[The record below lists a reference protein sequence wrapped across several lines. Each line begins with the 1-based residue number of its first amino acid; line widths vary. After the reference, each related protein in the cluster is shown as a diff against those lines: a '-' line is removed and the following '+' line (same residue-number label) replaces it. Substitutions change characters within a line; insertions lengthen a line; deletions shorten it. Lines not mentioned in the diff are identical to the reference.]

1 MTDSG
6 FSDLKRKLD
15 ESGILKPMNPSDRAW
30 LGTGD
35 QQERIIPLGTPD
47 WTPEPR
53 PIPEE
58 LTPNFDPVRHPKPAT
73 VFAPWAE
80 QLDRATFDTLKEL
93 ARGGIGT
100 PDE

>member
-1 MTDSG
+1 MTDAE
-6 FSDLKRKLD
+6 FRRKRA
-15 ESGILKPMNPSDRAW
+15 EGGIVKPADGQW
-30 LGTGD
+30 IGTYHD
-35 QQERIIPLGTPD
+35 QVERIIPLGTPD

-73 VFAPWAE
+73 VFASWAE
-80 QLDRATFDTLKEL
+80 QLDSATFDVLREL
-93 ARGGIGT
+93 ARGGIGE